1 MNIRKYICLAVT
13 VCASLH
19 GFARSDVNKEDFTQS
34 DRPGDIYKSVILGLE
49 YEVNAG
55 VNIGGASPM
64 PLPAEIRQINSYSPH
79 LNLQIGTTVTKWF
92 GQDKKW
98 GVASGFRFETKG
110 METNANVKNYGM
122 EIILI
127 TASIPLGDKGMFRS
141 LP

>member
-92 GQDKKW
+92 GQDKNGAWPADSALRQKAW
-98 GVASGFRFETKG
+98 RRMPT
-110 METNANVKNYGM
+110 
-122 EIILI
+122 
-127 TASIPLGDKGMFRS
+127 
-141 LP
+141 